1 MSTYQNPFS
10 NRKHFYEHQEWI
22 DAHLAK
28 FFDEDQISVFHEI
41 PTLDLHLD
49 IYLIQ
54 PKETDYNILI
64 TSGMS
69 LLKMNITDQ
78 MENPNDFEFS
88 ELMMMIPKSIEF
100 GKVYTGKNKN
110 DWILSVLK
118 KTAKFPH
125 FYNTWIGVGH
135 TIQAEEDLTP
145 YGKDTDYVG
154 AVILPSVTYDKDF
167 TEIHRNGHRIN
178 IYSVFPLYKNEL
190 EFKVK
195 NGYHKFLDV
204 LIKANNTEMLD
215 VNRENLFPQKSFW
228 NRVFGN

>member
-1 MSTYQNPFS
+1 MSEYQNPFS
-10 NRKHFYEHQEWI
+10 NREHFYAHSEWI
-22 DAHLAK
+22 DDHLSK
-28 FFDEDQISVFHEI
+28 FFEEDQIFVFHEI

-49 IYLIQ
+49 VYLIK
-54 PKETDYNILI
+54 PEGTAYNILL

-69 LLKMNITDQ
+69 LLKMNVSDQ
-78 MENPNDFEFS
+78 VEHPEDFEFA

-100 GKVYTGKNKN
+100 GKIYTGKNKN

-125 FYNTWIGVGH
+125 FYDTWMGVGH
-135 TIQAEEDLTP
+135 TIQAEEDLTSNSE
-145 YGKDTDYVG
+145 DTDYVG
-154 AVILPSVTYDKDF
+154 ALILPSVTYDKDF
-167 TEIHRNGHRIN
+167 TEIYRNGRKIN

-195 NGYHKFLDV
+195 KGYNRFLDV
-204 LIKANNTEMLD
+204 LIKANNGEMLE

-228 NRVFGN
+228 NSVFGG